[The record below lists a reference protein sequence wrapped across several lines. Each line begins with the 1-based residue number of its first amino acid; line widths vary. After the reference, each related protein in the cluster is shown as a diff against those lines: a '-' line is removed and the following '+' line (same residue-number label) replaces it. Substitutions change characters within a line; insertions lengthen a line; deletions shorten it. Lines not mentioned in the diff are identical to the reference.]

1 MQNVYITNCIL
12 FLCNAYDFISH
23 CPFQIRLVIASVLS
37 PILIVLGALIAK
49 LYNDSGKLIF
59 RTVGASV
66 EQQHMCKTM
75 FAFFGLLK
83 FDLQLG
89 VSLLI
94 SGMPLISL
102 CLPSLW
108 KDGFGCGLWCLTPFS
123 TIFQLYCGGQFYCRR
138 KREYLE
144 KATALLQVTSK
155 LYHIMLYR
163 VHLAWAGFK
172 FTTLVVI
179 GTDCIGSCKSNYHL
193 ITPTMAPCSINL

>member
-1 MQNVYITNCIL
+1 
-12 FLCNAYDFISH
+12 
-23 CPFQIRLVIASVLS
+23 VLR

-94 SGMPLISL
+94 SGHFQSYYRETSSNIKLNFILQS
-102 CLPSLW
+102 C
-108 KDGFGCGLWCLTPFS
+108 DFEYIHVYLT
-123 TIFQLYCGGQFYCRR
+123 GNKGV
-138 KREYLE
+138 K
-144 KATALLQVTSK
+144 
-155 LYHIMLYR
+155 
-163 VHLAWAGFK
+163 
-172 FTTLVVI
+172 
-179 GTDCIGSCKSNYHL
+179 
-193 ITPTMAPCSINL
+193 

>member
-1 MQNVYITNCIL
+1 MQNVYITNGIL

-94 SGMPLISL
+94 SGKTLLSL
-102 CLPSLW
+102 CLPSLF
-108 KDGFGCGLWCLTPFS
+108 KDGLWCLMPFS
-123 TIFQLYCGGQFYCRR
+123 TIFQLYCGGQFYCWR
-138 KREYLE
+138 KTGVPGENHRS
-144 KATALLQVTSK
+144 VTN
-155 LYHIMLYR
+155 H
-163 VHLAWAGFK
+163 
-172 FTTLVVI
+172 
-179 GTDCIGSCKSNYHL
+179 
-193 ITPTMAPCSINL
+193 